1 MSRNTLSLQNTRSV
15 NNPFK
20 LGTFSRTSLRYLT
33 GKLGARNRVIKDG
46 YGEGEYNH
54 WFEISITEPAWI
66 IAIKDGPRPKH
77 INIGAFDLN
86 RNPIEGRSIF
96 DADSV
101 AIENTVGKF
110 YPYLGT
116 VMGAQSSIENNFN
129 RLRLDRGDERYFP
142 LAPGAYLLCVSATRH
157 ELIDYGVGLVVEFP
171 STFVLIA
178 LEDGDGSLLTT
189 ESELDLTN
197 TIEITSPVA
206 IVLVIPT
213 GSNAFTNDECIIQAG
228 ASVEIPENS
237 TWLITSLPPGAAP
250 TFPFEAEVGDPL
262 YFDTI
267 HDHSL
272 IEWREAWETD
282 HQDSDRFPAVFI
294 PYTTQS

>member
-1 MSRNTLSLQNTRSV
+1 
-15 NNPFK
+15 
-20 LGTFSRTSLRYLT
+20 
-33 GKLGARNRVIKDG
+33 
-46 YGEGEYNH
+46 
-54 WFEISITEPAWI
+54 
-66 IAIKDGPRPKH
+66 
-77 INIGAFDLN
+77 
-86 RNPIEGRSIF
+86 
-96 DADSV
+96 
-101 AIENTVGKF
+101 
-110 YPYLGT
+110 
-116 VMGAQSSIENNFN
+116 MGAQSSIENNFN

-282 HQDSDRFPAVFI
+282 HQDSDRFPAIFI